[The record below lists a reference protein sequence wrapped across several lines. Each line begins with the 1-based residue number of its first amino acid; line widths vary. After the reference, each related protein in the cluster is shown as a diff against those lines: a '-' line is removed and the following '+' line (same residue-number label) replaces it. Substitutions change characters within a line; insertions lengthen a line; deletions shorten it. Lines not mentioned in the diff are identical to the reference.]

1 MMKTIKRRDSNSETQ
16 LPFELQNPSCL
27 QIVVH
32 SLFGSPILSWQC
44 IFGPVNISVGELQ
57 HERAKRDEAAA
68 SQQDAHEHVLFQSIL
83 TMQ

>member
-1 MMKTIKRRDSNSETQ
+1 
-16 LPFELQNPSCL
+16 
-27 QIVVH
+27 
-32 SLFGSPILSWQC
+32 
-44 IFGPVNISVGELQ
+44 LQ